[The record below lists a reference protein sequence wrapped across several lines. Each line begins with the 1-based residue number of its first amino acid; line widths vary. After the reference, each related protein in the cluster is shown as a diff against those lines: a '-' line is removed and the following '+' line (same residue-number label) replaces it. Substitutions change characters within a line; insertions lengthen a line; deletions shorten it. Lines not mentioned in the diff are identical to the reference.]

1 MSTRYKFDN
10 PTGVYFI
17 SFATVGW
24 TDVFTRTAYKD
35 IFVES
40 LRHCQQHKGL
50 ELYAWCLMTN
60 HVHLVAKANGTA
72 RMSDILRD
80 LKKFTSKQIVRAI
93 EENPHES
100 RREWLLNMFHNA
112 GQFNSNNTDYQFW
125 RQDNHPTELY
135 TSHVMKQKIDYVHEN
150 PVKEGFVEHPHE
162 YLYSSARNYA
172 EILGLLEVT
181 VAEF

>member
-10 PTGVYFI
+10 PSGVYFI

-24 TDVFTRTAYKD
+24 TDVFTRMAYKD

-60 HVHLVAKANGTA
+60 HVHLVAKANGTPS
-72 RMSDILRD
+72 MSDILRD
-80 LKKFTSKQIVRAI
+80 LKKFTSKQILRAI
-93 EENPHES
+93 AENPQES
-100 RREWLLNMFHNA
+100 RREWLLTMFRNA
-112 GQFNSNNTDYQFW
+112 GRFNSNNTDYQFW
-125 RQDNHPTELY
+125 RQDNHPIELY
-135 TSHVMKQKIDYVHEN
+135 TAYVMKQKIDYVHEN

-172 EILGLLEVT
+172 EIPGLLEVT
-181 VAEF
+181 VVEF

>member
-1 MSTRYKFDN
+1 MSTRYKFHAAD
-10 PTGVYFI
+10 GIYFI

-24 TDVFTRTAYKD
+24 TDVFTRMAYKD

-60 HVHLVAKANGTA
+60 HVHLVAKANGAA

-100 RREWLLNMFHNA
+100 RREWLLAMFGNA
-112 GQFNSNNTDYQFW
+112 GSFNTNNTNYQFW

-135 TSHVMKQKIDYVHEN
+135 TPQVMKQKIDYIHEN

-162 YLYSSARNYA
+162 YLYSSARNYS
-172 EILGLLEVT
+172 EIPGLLEVT